1 MFARKRR
8 DGMGARGGRVRSAVA
23 LGAAVVLAGVGLA
36 AVAAPAYADDGGNPA
51 CYLARGTISAPSPV
65 SYGQLVTVS
74 WTVDPGPYCSD
85 YAIAVTGPGF
95 SGGNV
100 YGSSAVVRAVVAG
113 PTATWTVELV
123 DLVHDGYPYALAS
136 TTISVL

>member
-1 MFARKRR
+1 MLTRKRR
-8 DGMGARGGRVRSAVA
+8 KGMPARGSRVRSAVA
-23 LGAAVVLAGVGLA
+23 LGAAGVLGAIGVVG
-36 AVAAPAYADDGGNPA
+36 VAAPANADDGGNLA

-74 WTVDPGPYCSD
+74 WTVDPGPYCDD
-85 YAIAVTGPGF
+85 YAVVVTGPGF
-95 SGGNV
+95 SGGDV
-100 YGSSAVVRAVVAG
+100 FGSSAVVRAVVAG

-123 DLVHDGYPYALAS
+123 DLIHDGYPYALAS